1 MEKKIVFVFV
11 CLFSYNL
18 FGQIF
23 PNYSERGYLGL
34 ADSSYVRTYNAEV
47 SEGSIDPK
55 EYIVGPGDKL
65 FIAIHG
71 YDEVSFS
78 LIINQEGLI
87 YIPKVGSVDLNNLVL
102 SEAKKSITQ
111 KLSQYYKNVEIFVSL
126 IDFRKMRV
134 SILGNVPHPSTYTLR
149 GYGRLIDLISLEGGL
164 NSNSNYRSI
173 TITNKNG
180 LSRSYDFLTFLR
192 YGVKA
197 NNPLLQEGDIVLVD
211 KIDKIVSISGMVKY
225 PGGYEFVEGE
235 KAFDFINLAG
245 GVLSKAKTDSIEI
258 ISFTSD
264 GKTQVSNYFS
274 LNELKNRNIIMHN
287 QDQIV
292 IRQLVDYFEDKYVYI
307 QGFVKYPGYYKI
319 VENETKLKDILEEA
333 GGFRE
338 NAELRDATLYRTSGS
353 VENDQ
358 EFERIKAMPRADMS
372 DDEFNYLKAKS
383 RQKKGRVVVDFED
396 LISKNNSA
404 ENIYLKRNDVI
415 NIPEKK
421 NYVIMLGQVVNQG
434 NIIYDK
440 KLTYVDYIKLAG
452 GYGWRPMESDVRII
466 KANTGEWVYA
476 DKVKQIEPG
485 DAIWVPEEPPSP
497 KFWNIFTTSLTIVG
511 QTASIIAAV
520 VAIVVA
526 SRK

>member
-1 MEKKIVFVFV
+1 MKTKLIFALA

-23 PNYSERGYLGL
+23 PNYNERGYLGL
-34 ADSSYVRTYNAEV
+34 ADSSYVRTYTAET
-47 SEGSIDPK
+47 SEGSVDPK
-55 EYIVGPGDKL
+55 EYIIGAGDKL
-65 FIAIHG
+65 FIAVHG

-78 LIINQEGLI
+78 LTVNQEGLI

-102 SEAKKSITQ
+102 ADAKQSIAK
-111 KLSQYYKNVEIFVSL
+111 KLSQYYKNVDIFVSL
-126 IDFRKMRV
+126 IDFRRMRI
-134 SILGNVPHPSTYTLR
+134 SLLGNVPHPSTYTLK

-164 NSNSNYRSI
+164 NANSNYRSI

-180 LSRSYDFLTFLR
+180 ISRSYDFLSFLR

-197 NNPLLQEGDIVLVD
+197 NNPLLQEGDIVMVD
-211 KIDKIVSISGMVKY
+211 KVDRIISISGMVKY
-225 PGGYEFVEGE
+225 QGGYEFIEGE
-235 KAFDFINLAG
+235 KVIDFINLAG
-245 GVLSKAKTDSIEI
+245 GVLSKAKVDSIEI
-258 ISFTSD
+258 ISFSSD

-274 LNELKNRNIIMHN
+274 LDELKNRNIILHN
-287 QDQIV
+287 QDQV
-292 IRQLVDYFEDKYVYI
+292 VVRQLSDYYEDKYVFI

-319 VENETKLKDILEEA
+319 VENKTKLKDILDEA

-353 VENDQ
+353 VENDP
-358 EFERIKAMPRADMS
+358 EYERIKAMPRADMS

-383 RQKKGRVVVDFED
+383 RQKKGRVVVDFEE
-396 LISKNNSA
+396 LINKNNSA
-404 ENIYLKRNDVI
+404 ENVYLKRNDVI
-415 NIPEKK
+415 NVPEKK

-440 KLTYVDYIKLAG
+440 NLTYEDYIKLAG
-452 GYGWRPMESDVRII
+452 GYGWRPEKSEVRVI
-466 KANTGEWVYA
+466 KANTGEWIYA
-476 DKVKQIEPG
+476 DKVKRIEPG
-485 DAIWVPEEPPSP
+485 DAIWVPEEPPAP